1 MSKAKG
7 PGDRRPLRPHMDE
20 AAEAWEY
27 YNPALALVDSPDY
40 LRTAG
45 SEETATARE
54 AGKQRG
60 DCDAWEN

>member
-7 PGDRRPLRPHMDE
+7 PGDRRPLRPHLDE
-20 AAEAWEY
+20 DAEIWEY

-54 AGKQRG
+54 AGKERG

>member
-1 MSKAKG
+1 MSTAKG
-7 PGDRRPLRPHMDE
+7 PGKRQPSQPQFEED
-20 AAEAWEY
+20 AEIWEY

-54 AGKQRG
+54 AGKERG

>member
-7 PGDRRPLRPHMDE
+7 PGNRGPLRPQLDE
-20 AAEAWEY
+20 DAEVWEY

-40 LRTAG
+40 LRTTD

-60 DCDAWEN
+60 DIDAWEN